1 MMQSV
6 YGNTILPRDVNFSY
20 VTVLFYIRITNLNW
34 NIPWKKKSPFLFS
47 RPRRKVLSSTTG
59 SFHGRATL
67 VLSSLILLF
76 KTKGISFSVR
86 DASSVNSDE
95 ESTLKRPVVGSPIT
109 SSKVVNARAVLQ
121 FEPDVF
127 TGMKQ
132 VMLRIRYRG
141 DIGYAFPT
149 VKCSMII
156 SVMELPGR

>member
-1 MMQSV
+1 MGEEVALSV
-6 YGNTILPRDVNFSY
+6 FPSEKESIVIHNRELSRSGNIGPF
-20 VTVLFYIRITNLNW
+20 ITYTAFQD
-34 NIPWKKKSPFLFS
+34 KKEY
-47 RPRRKVLSSTTG
+47 
-59 SFHGRATL
+59 H
-67 VLSSLILLF
+67 
-76 KTKGISFSVR
+76 FSVR

-156 SVMELPGR
+156 SVMELLGDRSATLQGKTVG

>member
-1 MMQSV
+1 MGEEVALSV
-6 YGNTILPRDVNFSY
+6 FPSEKESIVIHNRELSRSGNIGPF
-20 VTVLFYIRITNLNW
+20 ITYTAFQD
-34 NIPWKKKSPFLFS
+34 KKEY
-47 RPRRKVLSSTTG
+47 
-59 SFHGRATL
+59 H
-67 VLSSLILLF
+67 
-76 KTKGISFSVR
+76 FSVR